1 MKIQVTQEDI
11 NTGCPKN
18 DTHCPIARALY
29 RLLPEVEEISVG
41 NVRVH
46 LDTKYVYLP
55 TTAKEFI
62 KQFDEYGYAKPF
74 EFELEISE

>member
-1 MKIQVTQEDI
+1 MKVQVTQEDI

-29 RLLPEVEEISVG
+29 RLLPGIEEISVG

-46 LDTKYVYLP
+46 LDAKYVYLR
-55 TTAKEFI
+55 
-62 KQFDEYGYAKPF
+62 
-74 EFELEISE
+74 